1 MQYGTQ
7 DVPHPSVI
15 NIPTTWRHLP
25 RAVDPKLP
33 GFSVESLRPYL
44 HRPDRL
50 GGDVDMGPSPVVFPA
65 TARRSKSCS
74 SSICASANAPDGS
87 RLGGRHAGPVGQPD
101 QLLAVT
107 GFPFPTPCPLSAAHW
122 RRFRRYDTRSTRRR
136 TATRAR
142 RWWAERCSTGG
153 RLTARHCRTQLPALR
168 VHARGG
174 LRPALRDT
182 ADALVDASYGPRGT
196 WTVISETETRWAF
209 RPVISRNPRHYKRRR
224 FLRSTLGAPLARPR
238 RGHGVIRGPSPAL
251 RSRA

>member
-153 RLTARHCRTQLPALR
+153 WLPVAGSTAPSHAGTHAARPRTWWPAPGAARHGGRT
-168 VHARGG
+168 G
-174 LRPALRDT
+174 
-182 ADALVDASYGPRGT
+182 
-196 WTVISETETRWAF
+196 
-209 RPVISRNPRHYKRRR
+209 RR
-224 FLRSTLGAPLARPR
+224 FLWSTQDVDR
-238 RGHGVIRGPSPAL
+238 RKRDGHEKGL
-251 RSRA
+251 